1 MESTGEVYE
10 YAKVE
15 NRIRLFD
22 AYAEIVYELFDN
34 YTVYVNALWSMMNL
48 IVGMLH
54 KTSIVFSDKIDLL
67 EYQKKFYDHTRN
79 RIREDAFFLSD
90 ADGEL
95 LLNMLTERIEAC
107 FSSDDERE
115 AWKSYVRNIK

>member
-1 MESTGEVYE
+1 
-10 YAKVE
+10 
-15 NRIRLFD
+15 
-22 AYAEIVYELFDN
+22 
-34 YTVYVNALWSMMNL
+34 MMNL

-54 KTSIVFSDKIDLL
+54 KTSIVFSDKVDLL